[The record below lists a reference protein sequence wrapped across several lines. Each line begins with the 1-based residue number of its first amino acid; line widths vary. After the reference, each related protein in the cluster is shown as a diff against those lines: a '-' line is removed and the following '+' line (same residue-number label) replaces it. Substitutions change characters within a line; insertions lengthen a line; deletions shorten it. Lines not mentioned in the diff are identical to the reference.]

1 MFFSCSSNPI
11 IFPRHGKKDYQRVG
25 ELSEKFRTKFPSIGK
40 NTKKWPAKRQFPPT
54 LRVPPVP
61 SPPKEMLAYCCSAI
75 LAHHILTVVLTDNVI
90 FKALKNAKPDVHNK
104 KHTGTSSSPRKAAQ
118 HNSAKTSSKENILL
132 SNPSSLSIH
141 IIDQTQWKGM
151 NYWVMSHQCVDCT
164 FNKNMDND
172 KMGYRS
178 TFGFYQNNL

>member
-1 MFFSCSSNPI
+1 MEKRITKGLESCQRSSELNSQVLVKI
-11 IFPRHGKKDYQRVG
+11 QKNDQQRG
-25 ELSEKFRTKFPSIGK
+25 SSPLLSASPPSR
-40 NTKKWPAKRQFPPT
+40 P
-54 LRVPPVP
+54 
-61 SPPKEMLAYCCSAI
+61 PPKEMLAYCCSAI